1 MFEIQ
6 AENRDLT
13 DRDINQPKET
23 HKKGLLL
30 GTDFRH
36 AVEFSRSGR
45 APMKPSR
52 ALSMAACIQPYAATG
67 CSRRRV
73 LRLTSRPRRRIENHT
88 RHRGGLHRGPGALAS
103 PRTRSRSE
111 AQQALDAHGQA
122 WV

>member
-36 AVEFSRSGR
+36 AVEFSRNGR
-45 APMKPSR
+45 ATTPAPAGFVVGGGPTLPR
-52 ALSMAACIQPYAATG
+52 VRAATPKG
-67 CSRRRV
+67 TP
-73 LRLTSRPRRRIENHT
+73 RLASRPARRIENHT
-88 RHRGGLHRGPGALAS
+88 RFGRAVHRGSSGRQERWLRARGGS
-103 PRTRSRSE
+103 RSRR
-111 AQQALDAHGQA
+111 
-122 WV
+122 

>member
-6 AENRDLT
+6 AENRDPT

-45 APMKPSR
+45 TTTPAPAGFVVGGSPTLPRVRSAPS
-52 ALSMAACIQPYAATG
+52 TG
-67 CSRRRV
+67 TPRPASRPARRREKA
-73 LRLTSRPRRRIENHT
+73 TCPRRPCQT
-88 RHRGGLHRGPGALAS
+88 STTVTPDTV
-103 PRTRSRSE
+103 P
-111 AQQALDAHGQA
+111 
-122 WV
+122 